1 MKKVT
6 FVIPVYNEEERIYKT
21 FEALEKG
28 VYFTG
33 IALDKIIFVNDG
45 STDNTLKIL
54 KEWDKYRTNNISV
67 KIISYK
73 QNMGKGYAIKQGMMA
88 SKADY
93 TLFFDADMSTP
104 LTELKKF
111 LPSIEKEVDVIV
123 GTRKNGHSTVVKHQ
137 PLYRELL
144 GRGFTFLSQL
154 ILNTWVTDFTCG
166 FKALSR
172 QAKNDIFQKAKIDRW
187 GYDAEI
193 LFLAKSLGYSMQE
206 VPVVW
211 SNDDRSKVNLIID
224 IPKTLFDLLYIR
236 ISHLSPIPSQIKSM
250 RFGFKLS

>member
-1 MKKVT
+1 MKT
-6 FVIPVYNEEERIYKT
+6 LSFVIPVFNEEERIFKT
-21 FEALEKG
+21 LQALEKG

-33 IALDKIIFVNDG
+33 LTLDEVIFVNDG
-45 STDNTLKIL
+45 STDYTLKLL
-54 KEWDKYRTNNISV
+54 KEWDKYRTTNFSV

-73 QNMGKGYAIKQGMMA
+73 QNKGKGYAIKQGMLA

-104 LTELKKF
+104 LNELNKF
-111 LPSIEKEVDVIV
+111 LPFIEQNIDVII

-166 FKALSR
+166 FKAFSR
-172 QAKNDIFQKAKIDRW
+172 KAKTSIFQNAKINRW

-193 LFLAKSLGYSMQE
+193 LFLARTNQYNMQE

-211 SNDDRSKVNLIID
+211 ANDDRSKVNLIVD

-236 ISHLSPIPSQIKSM
+236 AAHLSIIPSYTKSI